1 MRGRVLAVALGV
13 AAVSLQSLAAAP
25 SAQTAS
31 DAQTPQDRPRFTARV
46 EAVRVDV
53 LALRDGR
60 PLLGLTAADFELRD
74 NGVMQQIELVSLEK
88 LPLNVVVAFDLSD
101 SVKGARLEHLRTASG
116 ALVDALKPGDRA
128 GLLTFSHAVT
138 LRCPLRET
146 FDCVRDELA
155 KVEADGRTALVDGSY
170 AGLVAAESDTG
181 RSLLMVF
188 GDRIDTASW
197 LQPKAVIDAARRSEV
212 VVYGAAAE
220 RNQSPFLRDL
230 TALTGGR
237 LLDSDEGDLRAPF
250 LRILEEFRQRY
261 VLTYAPRGVTSGG
274 FHKLDVRVKRRGVSV
289 KAREGYVSGGS

>member
-1 MRGRVLAVALGV
+1 MRPLAI
-13 AAVSLQSLAAAP
+13 AAVLCAVVIRVTGQGAATSAAA
-25 SAQTAS
+25 S
-31 DAQTPQDRPRFTARV
+31 QDRPVFTTRI

-53 LALRDGR
+53 LALRDNR
-60 PLLGLTAADFELRD
+60 PFLGLTATDFELRD
-74 NGVMQQIELVSLEK
+74 NGVEQQIELVSLEK
-88 LPLNVVVAFDLSD
+88 LPLNVVLAFDLSD
-101 SVKGARLEHLRTASG
+101 SVKGARLDHLRTASG
-116 ALVDALKPGDRA
+116 ALLDALEPGDRA

-138 LRCPLRET
+138 LRCPLRVT
-146 FDCVRDELA
+146 FGCVREELA
-155 KVEADGRTALVDGSY
+155 KAEADGRTSLVDGSY

-230 TALTGGR
+230 TELTGGR

-261 VLTYAPRGVTSGG
+261 VLTYSPRGVASGG

-289 KAREGYVSGGS
+289 RAREGYMSGQ

>member
-1 MRGRVLAVALGV
+1 MRSIAIALTLCV
-13 AAVSLQSLAAAP
+13 AAIGRTATPDAAP
-25 SAQTAS
+25 ATSARQTA
-31 DAQTPQDRPRFTARV
+31 QDRPVFRARV

-53 LALRDGR
+53 LALRDSR

-74 NGVMQQIELVSLEK
+74 NGVVQQIELVNLET
-88 LPLNVVVAFDLSD
+88 LPLNVVLAFDLSD

-116 ALVDALKPGDRA
+116 ALLDALKPGDRA

-146 FDCVRDELA
+146 FDCVRDGLA
-155 KVEADGRTALVDGSY
+155 KAEADGRTALVDGSY

-220 RNQSPFLRDL
+220 RSQSPFLREL
-230 TALTGGR
+230 TELTGGR
-237 LLDSDEGDLRAPF
+237 LLDSDQGDLRAPF
-250 LRILEEFRQRY
+250 LRILDEFRQRY
-261 VLTYAPRGVTSGG
+261 VLTYTPRGVAGSG

-289 KAREGYVSGGS
+289 KAREGYVSGGG